1 MSFDDAYGALTDH
14 DDDARWAYG
23 TGFADPLAGVPTAVP
38 DGVDRADLAGYC
50 LMLGDDA
57 LVMSHRLQQWV
68 TRAPELE
75 DELALA
81 NIGLD
86 LLGQARLLL
95 TRAGDVE
102 SAGRDEDAL
111 AYLRGPAEFRNVRLA
126 ERADDDFAHLVARL
140 LVFTCWRL
148 PLLDRLA
155 GSRDP
160 VLAAIGAKGVK
171 ELTYHREYAAQWV
184 VRLGDGTDLSHR
196 RMQAAVD
203 AVLPLAGELF
213 RAHEVESRLVAS
225 GVAADPPALRPEF
238 DAALSQVLAAA
249 TLHRP
254 EPGAGTPPE
263 GDSAVARLHR
273 PEPGAG
279 TPPEGDNAV
288 ARLHLPEPGAGT
300 PPEGDSVVSAG
311 SGRGGV
317 HGPELAEILGE
328 MQGLARALPG
338 GVW

>member
-1 MSFDDAYGALTDH
+1 MSFDDDAYGALTDH

-38 DGVDRADLAGYC
+38 DGVDRADLVAYC

-57 LVMSHRLQQWV
+57 LVLSHRLQQWV

-75 DELALA
+75 DEMALA

-95 TRAGDVE
+95 SRAGEVE
-102 SAGRDEDAL
+102 SAGRGEDAL

-126 ERADDDFAHLVARL
+126 ERADADFAHLVARL
-140 LVFTCWRL
+140 LVFSCWRL
-148 PLLDRLA
+148 PLLDRLT

-171 ELTYHREYAAQWV
+171 ETTYHREYAAEWV

-196 RMQAAVD
+196 RMQTAAD

-213 RAHEVESRLVAS
+213 RPHEIESRLVAA
-225 GVAADPPALRPEF
+225 GVAADPASLRPEF
-238 DAALSQVLAAA
+238 DEAMEQVLD
-249 TLHRP
+249 
-254 EPGAGTPPE
+254 AGTVRRSPA
-263 GDSAVARLHR
+263 DVA
-273 PEPGAG
+273 GG
-279 TPPEGDNAV
+279 GVTPAP
-288 ARLHLPEPGAGT
+288 
-300 PPEGDSVVSAG
+300 
-311 SGRGGV
+311 SGRDGA
-317 HGPELAEILGE
+317 HGPELTEILAE
-328 MQGLARALPG
+328 MQELARATPG